1 MKKIL
6 LSTFILSMV
15 VTVWS
20 GSYAKEEA
28 ISEPAAAK
36 VEVVFVLDTT
46 GSMGG
51 LIQAAKEKVWAIA
64 NTLVSA
70 KPAPDIKMG
79 LVGYRDRGD
88 AYVTKRT
95 DLTDDLDAVYEAL
108 MGFQAQGGGDTPES
122 VNQAL
127 HEAVTKINWSK
138 DDGAYK
144 VIFLVGDCPPHMNYK
159 DDVKYRESCKMAA
172 KAGLILN
179 TIQCGNLADTVPIWK
194 DIADRAEGRYFR
206 VEQSGGA
213 ILASTPFDKE
223 LAELSREMDGTRLYY
238 GDEKVV
244 AESMGRKEV
253 ADKIHAGATVTAKAR
268 RATFSVSEPGKSALL
283 GTHELLKDVGEGRV
297 KLDEVKEEELPEELK
312 EMKPEEREKFIA
324 EKSEQRKEIEA
335 KIKDL
340 STKRQKHIEEQ
351 LRKSKLAGKQSLD
364 FAIFECIQEQAAK
377 KGIKYEGGPAL

>member
-1 MKKIL
+1 MKRVL
-6 LSTFILSMV
+6 LSALILFV
-15 VTVWS
+15 VLAVWS

-28 ISEPAAAK
+28 IPEPAAAK
-36 VEVVFVLDTT
+36 VEVAFVLDTT

-70 KPAPDIKMG
+70 EPAPDIKMG

-127 HEAVTKINWSK
+127 HEAVTKMKWSEGE
-138 DDGAYK
+138 DAYK
-144 VIFLVGDCPPHMNYK
+144 VIFLVGDCPPHMDYK
-159 DDVKYRESCKMAA
+159 DDVKYAESCKTAA
-172 KAGLILN
+172 TAGLIVN
-179 TIQCGNLADTVPIWK
+179 TIQCGNHAATVPIWK

-213 ILASTPFDKE
+213 ILASTPFDRE

-238 GDEKVV
+238 GDEAAVV
-244 AESMGRKEV
+244 ESMERKEA

-283 GTHELLKDVGEGRV
+283 GEHELLKDVEEGRV

-324 EKSEQRKEIEA
+324 EKSEQRKKIEA
-335 KIKDL
+335 KIKAL
-340 STKRQKHIEEQ
+340 SAKRQKHIEDQ
-351 LRKSKLAGKQSLD
+351 LRKSELTGKQSLD
-364 FAIFECIQEQAAK
+364 FAIFECIKEQAAK